1 VKTNFIFSICICSL
15 FLFINNSDAFA
26 ENETTK
32 PLEKYKNKV
41 SYIIGTNIAKSLE
54 NFKEEIELD
63 MLIDGIK
70 DQFNKKTL
78 RVAEEESE
86 SVMREFSTKMNKR
99 QGEKNKLLAKEAIE
113 VENKFLEENRKKKDV
128 VTTESGLQYLILK
141 QGDGPN
147 PERTDKVKVHYRG
160 TTIDGVEFDS
170 SYKRGK
176 PALFPVTGVI
186 KGWIEALLLM
196 NVGSK
201 YKLFIPPELAYGS
214 QGAGPRI
221 GPNAVLIF
229 EIELLDIEK

>member
-1 VKTNFIFSICICSL
+1 MKTNFIFSICICSL

-113 VENKFLEENRKKKDV
+113 VGNKFL
-128 VTTESGLQYLILK
+128 
-141 QGDGPN
+141 
-147 PERTDKVKVHYRG
+147 
-160 TTIDGVEFDS
+160 
-170 SYKRGK
+170 
-176 PALFPVTGVI
+176 
-186 KGWIEALLLM
+186 
-196 NVGSK
+196 
-201 YKLFIPPELAYGS
+201 
-214 QGAGPRI
+214 
-221 GPNAVLIF
+221 
-229 EIELLDIEK
+229 